1 MKSLQYSGYKI
12 ESEQTGTLIKR
23 VRDEQGVAAPD

>member
-12 ESEQTGTLIKR
+12 ASEKTGTLIKR
-23 VRDEQGVAAPD
+23 ERDEQGAVVPD